1 MKSKG
6 LIFTGMGFELVG
18 VVLAGLYI
26 GQKLDEVYG
35 WGGLGVAGMI
45 FLATGGWIYHLIILL
60 KRFMDEQLKEQ
71 QKEQGGV

>member
-71 QKEQGGV
+71 QQKD